1 MTLRNRTQAIGSGSG
16 PTHTKELS
24 IPKFGNHV
32 SRKATSTI
40 PHKIW
45 RLRFKPKANPQFY
58 LLPQRS
64 APSPT
69 AVPFKHL
76 SVQMSIGTL
85 C

>member
-16 PTHTKELS
+16 PTHTRELS

-45 RLRFKPKANPQFY
+45 RLRFKAKANPNPIYFPND
-58 LLPQRS
+58 LPPR
-64 APSPT
+64 
-69 AVPFKHL
+69 
-76 SVQMSIGTL
+76 
-85 C
+85 